1 MDEKLEILL
10 KRISLRDEYYSF
22 FENAVLDK
30 IIISKKDNSFLV
42 KISLDDYLPIEVI
55 DYLNTNSN
63 LLAKDV
69 IFSFNIKNNNYNK
82 LLEYYPYLLER
93 LKSDNKINLTDLYQD
108 ALKLEDNELKLV
120 AYNIKEENRLKDI
133 CSFVNNFYQ
142 SLGYNEYIGVVLCED
157 DLINEEIS
165 NELSNVVVPE
175 PIKKD
180 VIKEETK
187 HFNNGTPRRRK
198 VTEEGCILGK
208 HIDTSPIKMS
218 LLLGEDND
226 VTVEGY
232 IFGTDYFES
241 NKTNF
246 KIITLKITDETDS
259 IACKVFCNE
268 DEEYSRLCK
277 ELKVGKWFKIRGYT
291 KIDNFSK
298 DELVLNARDI
308 IETEHTS
315 EEITDDLEEKR
326 IELHAHTMMSQMDGV
341 ADEVKL
347 VKQAM
352 KWGHKAI
359 AITDHNGV
367 QAFPHV
373 YNLVRDYNKGKE
385 DKDKFKALYGT
396 ELVMVDDNVDIVI
409 RPNKNKLL
417 DETYVVFDF
426 ETTGFNA
433 GGADSIIE
441 IGAVKMKGG
450 EILERYDELIN
461 PGRPLPSK
469 ITEIT
474 NITDFMLQDKDNEE
488 NAVKRFIEWFGD
500 LPMVAHNAKFD
511 VSFLEMAYKK
521 YNLGEFKNPV
531 IDTLELSRTLD
542 NNYARHGLSALVK
555 RYNVPWD
562 EESHHRGDYDAEGTA
577 LVLYK
582 MLEKLDSRNIETM
595 EQLSNIVDSKE
606 MYKYGNTN
614 HINIIALNKKGLKNL
629 FKIVSFANTTYLY
642 KTPRIPR
649 SVINEY
655 REGLL
660 IGSGCY
666 ESEVFKQASSKSE
679 EELSNIIRFYDYVE
693 VQPVECYSHLIE
705 TGDFANEGEVISNIN
720 KIINTTI
727 EAGKLIVATGD
738 VHHITRE
745 DKIYREIIVNQK
757 VPGGG
762 RHPLARGGIK
772 NIPSN
777 HFRTTKEMLDDFSFL
792 DEELRKLIVIDNPK
806 KIADMAE
813 ILEVIIETGGIPFS
827 PKIDKSVETVTD
839 LVFTKASDMYGEPL
853 PYNIEER
860 ISSEL
865 YGDGV
870 YKASEA
876 KLRREEPNLNEEE
889 FKKKLFSNLHNTL
902 LKGFDE
908 VKKVIRENLRVEN
921 PDINDEELEKSL
933 KKNLGGVI
941 GGGFD
946 VIYLIAQKLVK
957 HSNDD
962 GYIVG
967 SRGSVGSSFVATM
980 MGITEVNPLPAH
992 YLCRNKECK
1001 YSEFINEE
1009 GIPYGKDY
1017 PSGYDLPDKTCPKCG
1032 KPLGKEGQDMPFAT
1046 FLGFN
1051 ADKVPDI
1058 DLNFSGEYQWKAH
1071 EYTKVLF
1078 GVDNV
1083 YRAGTIGTVAEKTA
1097 YGYVKGY
1104 FEEHG
1109 IIGKRSTEI
1118 ERLAKGCTGVKRTTG
1133 QHPGGIVVIPG
1144 YMDVFDFT
1152 PFQYPADDNTS
1163 LWRTT
1168 HFDYHAI
1175 DQDVLKLDILGHD
1188 DPTVLRMLQ
1197 DLSGIDIT
1205 TLPMDDKKIF
1215 SLLSSTD
1222 ALGVSEEDI
1231 LCPTGTLGLPELGT
1245 RFVIQMLVETK
1256 PSTFAELVKI
1266 SGLSHGTDV
1275 WAGNASELIRNN
1287 IVPFKDVI
1295 GCRDDIMV
1303 NLMNWGMKPIRAFKI
1318 MEHVRKGKA
1327 TKDPETWK
1335 GMVEEMRKAKV
1346 PEWYIESCH
1355 KIKYMFPKA
1364 HACAYVMS
1372 AIRIAWFKVYKPLY
1386 YYAAFFSI
1394 RVDDFDID
1402 TMIKGYNAIKTRY
1415 DDLMAKGFEATNK
1428 ETNIIESLHVALEA
1442 TARGI
1447 KFAPISLEKSDATRF
1462 IVDTLHEN
1470 TLIPPFKTID
1480 GLGIT
1485 VAKTIVEARNSG
1497 PFLSKEDLQ
1506 KRGKVSK
1513 TLTDKMTEMGIVDN
1527 LPDSNQLSLF

>member
-1 MDEKLEILL
+1 MLPVINFVVSASENTATL
-10 KRISLRDEYYSF
+10 KKGSTSP
-22 FENAVLDK
+22 AVECTFPFNT
-30 IIISKKDNSFLV
+30 ICAWTTKK
-42 KISLDDYLPIEVI
+42 
-55 DYLNTNSN
+55 
-63 LLAKDV
+63 
-69 IFSFNIKNNNYNK
+69 KNNNTTN
-82 LLEYYPYLLER
+82 PT
-93 LKSDNKINLTDLYQD
+93 NLF
-108 ALKLEDNELKLV
+108 
-120 AYNIKEENRLKDI
+120 I
-133 CSFVNNFYQ
+133 
-142 SLGYNEYIGVVLCED
+142 
-157 DLINEEIS
+157 
-165 NELSNVVVPE
+165 
-175 PIKKD
+175 
-180 VIKEETK
+180 
-187 HFNNGTPRRRK
+187 
-198 VTEEGCILGK
+198 
-208 HIDTSPIKMS
+208 
-218 LLLGEDND
+218 
-226 VTVEGY
+226 
-232 IFGTDYFES
+232 
-241 NKTNF
+241 
-246 KIITLKITDETDS
+246 
-259 IACKVFCNE
+259 
-268 DEEYSRLCK
+268 
-277 ELKVGKWFKIRGYT
+277 GKWLKIRGYT

-359 AITDHNGV
+359 AITDHS
-367 QAFPHV
+367 FPHV
-373 YNLVRDYNKGKE
+373 YNLVRDYNKGRE

-666 ESEVFKQASSKSE
+666 ESEVFKQGSSKSE

-876 KLRREEPNLNEEE
+876 KLRRE
-889 FKKKLFSNLHNTL
+889 
-902 LKGFDE
+902 
-908 VKKVIRENLRVEN
+908 NLRVEN

-992 YLCRNKECK
+992 YLCRNKDCK
-1001 YSEFINEE
+1001 YSEFVNEE
-1009 GIPYGKDY
+1009 GVPYGKDY
-1017 PSGYDLPDKTCPKCG
+1017 P
-1032 KPLGKEGQDMPFAT
+1032 
-1046 FLGFN
+1046 
-1051 ADKVPDI
+1051 
-1058 DLNFSGEYQWKAH
+1058 
-1071 EYTKVLF
+1071 
-1078 GVDNV
+1078 
-1083 YRAGTIGTVAEKTA
+1083 
-1097 YGYVKGY
+1097 
-1104 FEEHG
+1104 
-1109 IIGKRSTEI
+1109 
-1118 ERLAKGCTGVKRTTG
+1118 
-1133 QHPGGIVVIPG
+1133 
-1144 YMDVFDFT
+1144 
-1152 PFQYPADDNTS
+1152 
-1163 LWRTT
+1163 
-1168 HFDYHAI
+1168 
-1175 DQDVLKLDILGHD
+1175 
-1188 DPTVLRMLQ
+1188 
-1197 DLSGIDIT
+1197 
-1205 TLPMDDKKIF
+1205 
-1215 SLLSSTD
+1215 
-1222 ALGVSEEDI
+1222 
-1231 LCPTGTLGLPELGT
+1231 
-1245 RFVIQMLVETK
+1245 
-1256 PSTFAELVKI
+1256 
-1266 SGLSHGTDV
+1266 
-1275 WAGNASELIRNN
+1275 
-1287 IVPFKDVI
+1287 
-1295 GCRDDIMV
+1295 
-1303 NLMNWGMKPIRAFKI
+1303 
-1318 MEHVRKGKA
+1318 
-1327 TKDPETWK
+1327 
-1335 GMVEEMRKAKV
+1335 
-1346 PEWYIESCH
+1346 
-1355 KIKYMFPKA
+1355 
-1364 HACAYVMS
+1364 
-1372 AIRIAWFKVYKPLY
+1372 
-1386 YYAAFFSI
+1386 
-1394 RVDDFDID
+1394 
-1402 TMIKGYNAIKTRY
+1402 
-1415 DDLMAKGFEATNK
+1415 
-1428 ETNIIESLHVALEA
+1428 
-1442 TARGI
+1442 
-1447 KFAPISLEKSDATRF
+1447 
-1462 IVDTLHEN
+1462 
-1470 TLIPPFKTID
+1470 
-1480 GLGIT
+1480 
-1485 VAKTIVEARNSG
+1485 
-1497 PFLSKEDLQ
+1497 
-1506 KRGKVSK
+1506 
-1513 TLTDKMTEMGIVDN
+1513 
-1527 LPDSNQLSLF
+1527 